1 MEIYQILIILGML
14 FLIIEIFLT
23 GFFAGSVAIGFFA
36 SAIGAYLG
44 LSTNWQILIFSVGTL
59 VAFFTIRP
67 VVNKYGYKTSKH
79 VKTNMESLPGRKA
92 KVVEAISTEEE
103 TGRVAIDGD
112 VWKAR
117 TEDGSD
123 IPVNTTVEVVRTE
136 SIVLI
141 VKPLK

>member
-1 MEIYQILIILGML
+1 MEIYQILIILGVF

-23 GFFAGSVAIGFFA
+23 GFFAGSMAVGFFVA
-36 SAIGAYLG
+36 AVGAYLG
-44 LSTNWQILIFSVGTL
+44 VSTNWQIFIFSAGAL
-59 VAFFTIRP
+59 VSFFTIRP
-67 VVNKYGYKTSKH
+67 VINKYGYKSSGGI
-79 VKTNMESLPGRKA
+79 KTNMESLPGKKA
-92 KVVEAISTEEE
+92 KVVETIDAENE

-117 TEDGSD
+117 TEDETI
-123 IPVNTTVEVVRTE
+123 IPINTTVEVVRTE